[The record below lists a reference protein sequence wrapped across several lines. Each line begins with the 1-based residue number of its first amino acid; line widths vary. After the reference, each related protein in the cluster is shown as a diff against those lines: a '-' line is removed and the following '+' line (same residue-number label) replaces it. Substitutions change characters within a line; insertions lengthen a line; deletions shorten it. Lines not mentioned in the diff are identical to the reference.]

1 MKIKFSQIVSRL
13 CGIGLSLLGFSMAA
27 CDEDGGGE
35 IPCMYGSPFG
45 EFEVKG
51 MVTTDDGAGLP
62 DAVIDLKV
70 LEGSGE
76 SYVYCRDTTDMA
88 GTYKFSVSTVPYRE
102 VRIVCK
108 PAGDEFEAD
117 SVDINLKYEGG
128 DGGWYAGTAREEVNF
143 RLKRKTGE

>member
-1 MKIKFSQIVSRL
+1 MKIKISQIVSRL

-108 PAGDEFEAD
+108 PAGD
-117 SVDINLKYEGG
+117 
-128 DGGWYAGTAREEVNF
+128 
-143 RLKRKTGE
+143 